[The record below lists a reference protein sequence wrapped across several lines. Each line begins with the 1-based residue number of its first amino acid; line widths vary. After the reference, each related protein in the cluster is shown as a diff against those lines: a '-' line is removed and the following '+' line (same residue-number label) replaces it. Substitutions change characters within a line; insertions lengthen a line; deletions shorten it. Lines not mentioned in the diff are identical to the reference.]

1 MLTRSN
7 PFTRSKGRAES
18 RKAWLGQRECLGRDC
33 LMGTGGANRL
43 GYVGDLGGTLSNR
56 SQLWCTVT
64 YRGYRQGLHTY
75 VINMGYMQG

>member
-1 MLTRSN
+1 
-7 PFTRSKGRAES
+7 
-18 RKAWLGQRECLGRDC
+18 
-33 LMGTGGANRL
+33 MGTGGANRL